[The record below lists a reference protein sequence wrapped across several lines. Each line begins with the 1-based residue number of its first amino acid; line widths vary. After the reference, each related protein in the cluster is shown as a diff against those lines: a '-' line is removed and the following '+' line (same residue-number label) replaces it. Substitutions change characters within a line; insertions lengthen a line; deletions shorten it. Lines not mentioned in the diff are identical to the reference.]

1 MTELFVDFIK
11 TPIGLVEVK
20 ANAKGLVSIAFIDE
34 AERISG
40 NNNEHTDEAVTQ
52 LDEYFRG
59 QRKTFS
65 LSLDASGTEFQES
78 VWKALVDVP
87 YGETT
92 SYGEIAKRIGKPKAM
107 RAVGAANGRNPLA
120 IVVPC
125 HRIIGSTGKLVGYAS
140 GVDRKTF
147 LLDLESS

>member
-20 ANAKGLVSIAFIDE
+20 ANVKGLVSIAFIDE
-34 AERISG
+34 AERIGG
-40 NNNEHTDEAVTQ
+40 NNSEHTDEAVKQ

-65 LSLDASGTEFQES
+65 LNLDANGTEFQES

-87 YGETT
+87 YGETA